1 MYSGFVFV
9 IKGKIKMYDVIII
22 GAGIIGCSVAREL
35 SKFNARVLVIEKNE
49 DVCTGTTKANSAI
62 IHSGYDAPNG
72 TLKAKFNVPGNRM
85 MDEVCRELDV
95 PFKRIGSLT
104 VCTDESL
111 LPELEKLRERGEKN
125 GVEGLRILSREEV
138 LAIEPHIGD
147 EAVGALY
154 APTAGIICPF
164 KLTFA
169 MAENAAVNGAEFLFD
184 TEVKNVFCDDGVW
197 HVVTEDNDYTAA
209 AVVNAAGVYSDELN
223 NMVSA
228 RKLHITPRR
237 GDYILLDRAAQG
249 YVRHTIFQLPTKL
262 GKGVLVTPTVHGNT
276 IVGPTAVDV
285 DDKEDTATTAE
296 GIDSVIAKSA
306 LSVSGL
312 SVRQVITSF
321 AGLRAHE
328 DGHDFVLGEP
338 DDAPGFFNCAGIESP
353 GLSAAP
359 AVGVYIA
366 GLIKDKLQLT
376 DKTDFIAER
385 RDILNPNTLSIEER
399 NELIRREP
407 AYGTIVCR
415 CESVTEGEI
424 LDAIRRPVGAR
435 SLDGVKRRTRAGM
448 GRCQAGF
455 CSPKVMEILRRE
467 LGVDLTEVTKS
478 GGGSY
483 IVSAR
488 TKDGE

>member
-1 MYSGFVFV
+1 MF
-9 IKGKIKMYDVIII
+9 DVIII
-22 GAGIIGCSVAREL
+22 GAGVVGCSVAREL
-35 SKFNARVLVIEKNE
+35 SKYNAKILVIEKNE
-49 DVCTGTTKANSAI
+49 DVCSGTSKANSAI
-62 IHSGYDAPNG
+62 VHSGYDAPNG
-72 TLKAKFNVPGNRM
+72 SLKAKFNVQGNRM
-85 MDEVCRELDV
+85 MEAVCRELDV

-104 VCTDESL
+104 VCTEAEL
-111 LPELEKLRERGEKN
+111 LPELDKLRERGEKN
-125 GVEGLRILSREEV
+125 GVEGLKVLNRDEV

-147 EAVGALY
+147 EVVGALL
-154 APTAGIICPF
+154 APTAGIVCPF
-164 KLTFA
+164 KLTVA

-184 TEVKNVFCDDGVW
+184 TEVKKICCDDGVW
-197 HVVTEDNDYTAA
+197 HVVTGDHDYTAK
-209 AVVNAAGVYSDELN
+209 AVVNAAGVYSDVFN
-223 NMVSA
+223 NMVSE

-237 GDYILLDRAAQG
+237 GDYILLDRAAGG

-285 DDKEDTATTAE
+285 DDKESTATTAD

-306 LSVSGL
+306 LSVKGL
-312 SVRQVITSF
+312 PVRQVITSF

-328 DGHDFVLGEP
+328 DGHEFVLGEP
-338 DDAPGFFNCAGIESP
+338 DDAPGFFNCAGVESP

-359 AVGVYIA
+359 AIGVYIA
-366 GLIKDKLQLT
+366 GQIKEKLSLT
-376 DKTDFIAER
+376 DKADFVAER
-385 RDILNPNTLSIEER
+385 KDILNPATLSLEER

-478 GGGSY
+478 GGSSY
-483 IVSAR
+483 IVNAR

>member
-1 MYSGFVFV
+1 MF
-9 IKGKIKMYDVIII
+9 DVIII
-22 GAGIIGCSVAREL
+22 GAGVIGCSVAREL
-35 SKFNARVLVIEKNE
+35 SKYNAKILVIEKNE
-49 DVCTGTTKANSAI
+49 DVCSGTSKANSAI
-62 IHSGYDAPNG
+62 VHSGYDAPNG
-72 TLKAKFNVPGNRM
+72 SLKAKFNVQGNRM
-85 MDEVCRELDV
+85 MEAVCRELDV

-104 VCTDESL
+104 VCTEAEL
-111 LPELEKLRERGEKN
+111 LPELDKLRERGEKN
-125 GVEGLRILSREEV
+125 GVEGLKVLNREEV

-147 EAVGALY
+147 EVVGALL
-154 APTAGIICPF
+154 APTAGIVCPF
-164 KLTFA
+164 KLTVA

-184 TEVKNVFCDDGVW
+184 TEVKKIYCDDGVW
-197 HVVTEDNDYTAA
+197 HVVTGDHDYTAK
-209 AVVNAAGVYSDELN
+209 AVVNAAGVYSDVFN
-223 NMVSA
+223 NMVSE

-237 GDYILLDRAAQG
+237 GDYILLDRAAGG

-285 DDKEDTATTAE
+285 DDKESTATTAD

-306 LSVSGL
+306 LSVKGL
-312 SVRQVITSF
+312 PVRQVITSF

-328 DGHDFVLGEP
+328 DGHEFVLGEP
-338 DDAPGFFNCAGIESP
+338 DDAPGFFNCAGVESP

-359 AVGVYIA
+359 AIGVYIA
-366 GLIKDKLQLT
+366 GQIREKLSLT
-376 DKTDFIAER
+376 DKADFVAER
-385 RDILNPNTLSIEER
+385 KDILNPATLSLEER

-478 GGGSY
+478 GGSSY
-483 IVSAR
+483 IVNAR

>member
-1 MYSGFVFV
+1 
-9 IKGKIKMYDVIII
+9 MYDIIII
-22 GAGIIGCSVAREL
+22 GAGVIGCAVAREL
-35 SKFNARVLVIEKNE
+35 SKYNARILVVEKNE
-49 DVCTGTTKANSAI
+49 DVCAGTSKANSAI
-62 IHSGYDAPNG
+62 VHSGYDAENG
-72 TLKAKFNVPGNRM
+72 TLKARFNVEGNRM
-85 MDEVCRELDV
+85 MENVCKELDV

-104 VCTDESL
+104 VCTEKEL
-111 LPELEKLRERGEKN
+111 LPELQKLKERGERN
-125 GVEGLRILSREEV
+125 GVEGLRVLDREEL

-147 EAVGALY
+147 EVVGALL
-154 APTAGIICPF
+154 APTAGIVCPF
-164 KLTFA
+164 KLTIAF
-169 MAENAAVNGAEFLFD
+169 AENAAVNGAEFLFD
-184 TEVKNVFCDDGVW
+184 TQVSKIYADSDVW
-197 HVVTEDNDYTAA
+197 HVVTDEKEYEAK
-209 AVVNAAGVYSDELN
+209 AVVNAAGVYSDMFN
-223 NMVSA
+223 NMVSE

-237 GDYILLDRAAQG
+237 GDYILLDRSAEG
-249 YVRHTIFQLPTKL
+249 FVRHTIFQLPTKL

-285 DDKEDTATTAE
+285 DDKESTATTAE

-306 LSVSGL
+306 LSVKGL
-312 SVRQVITSF
+312 PVRQVITSF

-328 DGHDFVLGEP
+328 DGHEFVLGEP
-338 DDAPGFFNCAGIESP
+338 EDAENFYNCAGIESP

-359 AVGVYIA
+359 AIGVYIA
-366 GLIKDKLQLT
+366 GLIREKLHLSE
-376 DKTDFIAER
+376 KESFVAER
-385 RDILNPNTLSIEER
+385 KDILNPAKLSLEER

-407 AYGTIVCR
+407 AYGTIICR

-424 LDAIRRPVGAR
+424 IDAIRRPVGAR

-467 LGVDLTEVTKS
+467 LNMDLTEVTKS

-483 IVSAR
+483 IVNAR

>member
-1 MYSGFVFV
+1 MF
-9 IKGKIKMYDVIII
+9 DVIII
-22 GAGIIGCSVAREL
+22 GAGVVGCSVAREL
-35 SKFNARVLVIEKNE
+35 SKYNAKILVIEKNE
-49 DVCTGTTKANSAI
+49 DVCSGTSKANSAI
-62 IHSGYDAPNG
+62 VHSGYDAPNG
-72 TLKAKFNVPGNRM
+72 SLKAKFNVRGNRM
-85 MDEVCRELDV
+85 MEAVCRELDV

-104 VCTDESL
+104 VCTEAEL
-111 LPELEKLRERGEKN
+111 LPELDKLRERGEKN
-125 GVEGLRILSREEV
+125 GVEGLKVLNRDEV

-147 EAVGALY
+147 EVVGALL
-154 APTAGIICPF
+154 APTAGIVCPF
-164 KLTFA
+164 KLTVA

-184 TEVKNVFCDDGVW
+184 TEVKKIYCDDGLW
-197 HVVTEDNDYTAA
+197 HVVTGDHDYTAK
-209 AVVNAAGVYSDELN
+209 AVVNAAGVYSDVFN
-223 NMVSA
+223 NMVSE

-237 GDYILLDRAAQG
+237 GDYILLDRAAGG

-285 DDKEDTATTAE
+285 DDKESTATTAD

-306 LSVSGL
+306 LSVKGL
-312 SVRQVITSF
+312 PVRQVITSF

-328 DGHDFVLGEP
+328 DGHEFVLGEP
-338 DDAPGFFNCAGIESP
+338 DDAPGFFNCAGVESP

-359 AVGVYIA
+359 AIGVYIA
-366 GLIKDKLQLT
+366 GQIREKLSLT
-376 DKTDFIAER
+376 DKADFVAER
-385 RDILNPNTLSIEER
+385 KDILNPATLSLEER

-478 GGGSY
+478 GGSSY
-483 IVSAR
+483 IVNAR

>member
-1 MYSGFVFV
+1 
-9 IKGKIKMYDVIII
+9 MYDIIII
-22 GAGIIGCSVAREL
+22 GAGVIGCAVAREL
-35 SKFNARVLVIEKNE
+35 SKYNARILVVEKNE
-49 DVCTGTTKANSAI
+49 DVCAGTSKANSAI
-62 IHSGYDAPNG
+62 VHSGYDAENG
-72 TLKAKFNVPGNRM
+72 TLKARFNVEGNRM
-85 MDEVCRELDV
+85 MENVCKELDV

-104 VCTDESL
+104 VCTEKEL
-111 LPELEKLRERGEKN
+111 LPELQKLKERGERN
-125 GVEGLRILSREEV
+125 GVEGLRVLDREEL

-147 EAVGALY
+147 EVVGALL
-154 APTAGIICPF
+154 APTAGIVCPF
-164 KLTFA
+164 KLTIAF
-169 MAENAAVNGAEFLFD
+169 AENAAVNGAEFLFD
-184 TEVKNVFCDDGVW
+184 TQVNKVYADSGVW
-197 HVVTEDNDYTAA
+197 HVVTDEKEYEAK
-209 AVVNAAGVYSDELN
+209 AVVNAAGVYSDMFN
-223 NMVSA
+223 NMVSE

-237 GDYILLDRAAQG
+237 GDYILLDRSAEG
-249 YVRHTIFQLPTKL
+249 FVRHTIFQLPTKL

-285 DDKEDTATTAE
+285 DDKESTATTAE

-306 LSVSGL
+306 LSVKGL
-312 SVRQVITSF
+312 PVRQVITSF

-328 DGHDFVLGEP
+328 DGHEFVLGEP
-338 DDAPGFFNCAGIESP
+338 EDAENFYNCAGIESP

-359 AVGVYIA
+359 AIGVYIA
-366 GLIKDKLQLT
+366 GLIREKLHLSE
-376 DKTDFIAER
+376 KESFVAER
-385 RDILNPNTLSIEER
+385 KDILNPAKLSLEER

-407 AYGTIVCR
+407 AYGTIICR

-424 LDAIRRPVGAR
+424 IDAIRRPVGAR

-467 LGVDLTEVTKS
+467 LNKDLTEVTKS

-483 IVSAR
+483 IVNAR